1 MSHARVRNLFSA
13 ALAAYASTK
22 GSKVSYDNVLTTF
35 TSDVHIRSHL
45 MPVDT
50 FSDTLSG
57 DHKGFTGL
65 YQMTVVTKTGIGTLS
80 ADSVTD
86 DLQAIF
92 EINRRFVD
100 SNGFAVQVTT
110 PLHTHEG
117 KQIDGEWVL
126 PCYFSYRADT
136 N

>member
-22 GSKVSYDNVLTTF
+22 GSKVSYDNVKTEF
-35 TSDVHIRSHL
+35 TSDVHIKSHL
-45 MPVDT
+45 MPADT

-57 DHKGFTGL
+57 DHKGFIGL
-65 YQMTVVTKTGIGTLS
+65 YQMTVVTKMGIGTLP
-80 ADSVTD
+80 ADQVAE
-86 DLQAIF
+86 DLQTIF
-92 EINRRFVD
+92 EINKRFVD
-100 SNGFAVQVTT
+100 ANGFAVQVTT

-117 KQIDGEWVL
+117 KQVDGEWVV
-126 PCYFSYRADT
+126 PCYFNYRADT